1 MKKNFLILTALGLF
15 NFLSAQVA
23 SIDFFF
29 IKDGME
35 KEYLELEKVWVEF
48 HKQMI

>member
-1 MKKNFLILTALGLF
+1 MKNKFLILTALGLF

-29 IKDGME
+29 
-35 KEYLELEKVWVEF
+35 
-48 HKQMI
+48 HKGWNGKRIFGVRKGLG